1 VRETLFNWLQND
13 IQGARCL
20 DLFTGSG
27 ALGLEALSRGAEYG
41 LLIDE
46 HPKVVSQLRQHL
58 ETLQATG
65 GEIRQGD
72 ALQILATPPDLPFD
86 IVFLDPP
93 FGNGLIMPCVEVLES
108 NGWLSENSR
117 IYIEAET
124 DCQDLKLPDPWEMLR
139 QQKVGQVSCHLAARH
154 PATPE
159 S

>member
-1 VRETLFNWLQND
+1 MRETLFNWLQKN

-27 ALGLEALSRGAEYG
+27 ALGLEALSRGADYA
-41 LLIDE
+41 LLIDD
-46 HPKVVSQLRQHL
+46 HTKVVSQLKQHL
-58 ETLQATG
+58 QTLQTNA

-93 FGNGLIMPCVEVLES
+93 FNKGLITPCIEALES
-108 NGWLSENSR
+108 NGWLSENAR
-117 IYIEAET
+117 IYLEAESSMR
-124 DCQDLKLPDPWEMLR
+124 DLNLPKQWEILR
-139 QQKVGQVSCHLAARH
+139 QQKAGQVACYLAARH
-154 PATPE
+154 PATPD

>member
-1 VRETLFNWLQND
+1 MRETLFNWLQND

-27 ALGLEALSRGAEYG
+27 ALGLEALSRGADYA
-41 LLIDE
+41 LLIDD
-46 HPKVVSQLRQHL
+46 HTKVVSQLKQHL
-58 ETLQATG
+58 ETLQASE

-86 IVFLDPP
+86 IAFLDPP
-93 FGNGLIMPCVEVLES
+93 FGKGLITPCVEALES
-108 NGWLSENSR
+108 NGWLSENAR
-117 IYIEAET
+117 IYLEVESE
-124 DCQDLKLPDPWEMLR
+124 LKHLNLPSQWEILR
-139 QQKVGQVSCHLAARH
+139 QQKAGQVTCYLAARH